1 MPEEPRHQVHQ
12 VRIMLTS
19 CNISQVAGEGECQHY
34 QRSKGKEA
42 ESEGTA
48 SLQENTL

>member
-1 MPEEPRHQVHQ
+1 
-12 VRIMLTS
+12 MLTS

-42 ESEGTA
+42 ESEGSVRMPAKTA